1 MKTYALIHAKAGL
14 SEGYSET
21 SVEFFRD
28 RDVAIQHKL
37 SILSDLMDMPH
48 ESVESTTNGMR
59 DVITFSEEECEAEV
73 LQVVE
78 VRKRPHP
85 APCQNQWFVWN
96 QIDSELDMTT
106 VTHHHSQWVV
116 SVDECDVIKRGLDE
130 MQLSGDTIPSYIPFE
145 FVNDVYTSW
154 HSMLDLD
161 DVCLHFF
168 KVEFFH

>member
-14 SEGYSET
+14 SEGYSDT
-21 SVEFFRD
+21 TVEFFRD
-28 RDVAIQHKL
+28 RDNAIQHKL
-37 SILSDLMDMPH
+37 SLLSDLMELPH

-59 DVITFSEEECEAEV
+59 DVITFNEEECEAEV

-78 VRKRPHP
+78 IRRQRIPGLN
-85 APCQNQWFVWN
+85 QGQWFIWN
-96 QIDSELDMTT
+96 QIDSEPD
-106 VTHHHSQWVV
+106 HDHIEWVD
-116 SVDECDVIKRGLDE
+116 SHDECDVIKRGLGE
-130 MQLSGDTIPSYIPFE
+130 MQLSGDTIPSYLPYE

-168 KVEFFH
+168 KVKFFH